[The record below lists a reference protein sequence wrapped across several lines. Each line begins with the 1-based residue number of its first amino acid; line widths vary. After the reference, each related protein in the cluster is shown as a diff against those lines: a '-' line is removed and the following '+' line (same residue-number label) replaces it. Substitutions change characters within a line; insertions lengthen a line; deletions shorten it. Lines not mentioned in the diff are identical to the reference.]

1 MTRRSPVRLAT
12 RVPGYNLRTNS
23 MSHFEQDFL
32 ISYGDE
38 DLLSELK
45 RLARALKR
53 DGLSRRDIDENGRV
67 SSGTVIKRFGS
78 LRKALQ
84 AAGLKPIRFMKA
96 SDEELLGILIDLWTR
111 TLEKEGRRPYRRD
124 LKVYG
129 FAVSSDTVVRKYGSW
144 RAALLRAAESLGNR
158 GSVEVAERVAS
169 GHTGSVGERKGLSV
183 RKRFFVFKRDRY
195 RCRMCGATGVE
206 LEVDH
211 IVPVA
216 DGGSDALDN
225 LQTLCFKCNRGK
237 RDSIQ

>member
-1 MTRRSPVRLAT
+1 
-12 RVPGYNLRTNS
+12 

-38 DLLSELK
+38 DLISELK

-53 DGLSRRDIDENGRV
+53 DGLSRRDIDEHGRV

-96 SDEELLGILIDLWTR
+96 SDEELLGILIDLWTK
-111 TLEKEGRRPYRRD
+111 TLVKEGRRPYRRD
-124 LKVYG
+124 LKVHG

-158 GSVEVAERVAS
+158 GSVEAAERVAS
-169 GHTGSVGERKGLSV
+169 GLTGSVGKRKGV
-183 RKRFFVFKRDRY
+183 ERPKKIFRFQER
-195 RCRMCGATGVE
+195 
-206 LEVDH
+206 
-211 IVPVA
+211 
-216 DGGSDALDN
+216 
-225 LQTLCFKCNRGK
+225 
-237 RDSIQ
+237 